1 MTTRRKGTTVAAQRE
16 PDPNGTSAGAD
27 SRPRRFSRRS
37 SLVAFAGFVASAAA
51 GGAIR
56 SDSAAAGPAA
66 VASGAVK
73 CVLTPELTE
82 GPYYIAGEKVRRN
95 ITEGKPGTPLELR
108 LSVVKASTC
117 APVAGAAVDIWHCD
131 AGGIYSGYGSAS
143 TGGPPGGGGGGGGG
157 HSTPTDKLTF
167 LRGIQRTD
175 RNGLAVL
182 DTIYPGWY
190 PGRAVHIHVK
200 VHIGGSVVHTGQ
212 FFFSDDLT
220 DAVYRRAPYASRG
233 TRDMRNA
240 GIRPLT
246 MPVSIAMP
254 AVNVS
259 TSRLT
264 DG

>member
-1 MTTRRKGTTVAAQRE
+1 MAAQRE
-16 PDPNGTSAGAD
+16 PDPNGTTAGAD
-27 SRPRRFSRRS
+27 GQPRRFSRRS
-37 SLVAFAGFVASAAA
+37 SLLAFAGFVASAAA

-73 CVLTPELTE
+73 CVLTPEMTE
-82 GPYYIAGEKVRRN
+82 GPYYIANEKVRSN
-95 ITEGKPGTPLELR
+95 IAENRYGTPLKLR
-108 LSVVKASTC
+108 FAVVDAATC
-117 APVAGAAVDIWHCD
+117 KPIKGAAVDIWHCD

-175 RNGLAVL
+175 RNGLAVF

-220 DAVYRRAPYASRG
+220 DAVYRRAPYAGWG
-233 TRDMRNA
+233 TRDMRN
-240 GIRPLT
+240 PND
-246 MPVSIAMP
+246 SIFVNGGARGLL
-254 AVNVS
+254 AVTKSGSGYTGKIVM
-259 TSRLT
+259 
-264 DG
+264 GVMAA